1 MSGVSDLSPGPSGRN
16 PVKAIRIWDSEF
28 IENEPLLVLFED
40 GTLGTWDKGRKLSTD
55 GSEYS
60 MIFHSNNQ
68 LGKIETIN
76 KDMRKEKNFLY
87 LQITFYLLS
96 IIQYYYVSRNSG
108 FPDFIAPLEEVM
120 SIFIVLVLFF
130 WWATSNLFEYSDV
143 EIRLFLE
150 DTDPHKFPI
159 LSTSYLKV
167 IDLISYIFVIQ
178 LISFFAIN
186 NSSVYFD
193 IGILF
198 IISMSIIK
206 FNSKNTN
213 WDVNDFITI
222 FENLNEEIKKQV
234 RIENSIISLL
244 VDNESPILEFKASMW
259 TRYKT
264 VNKIATPE
272 VVNNPKKGTNFK
284 DPVLEDEVLHTVA
297 AFLNTGGGTLLIG
310 VKDKPTS
317 WGKKP
322 AEVFG
327 IKNDYKI
334 MGRDQDQDTY
344 VRNVYEVLNRG
355 FRNTST
361 TASFVNVKIEKYE
374 DKDICRIDVEPLP
387 KIRDGEL
394 YIIERSDPKNEDRF
408 YVRIGTSSQK
418 QSISS
423 AARYIRDNFPP
434 PNSIN

>member
-1 MSGVSDLSPGPSGRN
+1 
-16 PVKAIRIWDSEF
+16 EF

-244 VDNESPILEFKASMW
+244 MDNESPILEFKASMW
-259 TRYKT
+259 TR
-264 VNKIATPE
+264 
-272 VVNNPKKGTNFK
+272 
-284 DPVLEDEVLHTVA
+284 
-297 AFLNTGGGTLLIG
+297 
-310 VKDKPTS
+310 
-317 WGKKP
+317 
-322 AEVFG
+322 
-327 IKNDYKI
+327 
-334 MGRDQDQDTY
+334 
-344 VRNVYEVLNRG
+344 
-355 FRNTST
+355 
-361 TASFVNVKIEKYE
+361 
-374 DKDICRIDVEPLP
+374 
-387 KIRDGEL
+387 
-394 YIIERSDPKNEDRF
+394 
-408 YVRIGTSSQK
+408 
-418 QSISS
+418 
-423 AARYIRDNFPP
+423 
-434 PNSIN
+434 